1 MPGTRIHIFPNHGQE
16 HPINYSNANDESGTA
31 TDSPRRKCPACDF
44 AACLNRGTKRGF
56 EILECRRCRT
66 LYTSYLPFADSG
78 EDYDAYY
85 HENNLTTPEFIN
97 RRLDEI
103 VGQFF
108 PYRQNGRLLDV
119 GFGAGTLLEAA
130 RRAGWQTTG
139 VEVAQNAVE
148 HVRGLGFDVF
158 CGTLQEANY
167 PEKHFDVVTAS
178 EVLEHV
184 HDPEAVLREIA
195 RVLRPGGLLWM
206 TTPHARGVSAH
217 LLGLKWSIVNPPEHL
232 QLFSVAALKK
242 MLMENGFRSAR
253 VATEGF
259 NPYEL
264 LQVLR
269 NRRFETTHES
279 STNPRVDS
287 AYHLNEVLMAS
298 PSRRFLKS
306 AVNNLLNLSRL
317 GDSLKIWAVK

>member
-1 MPGTRIHIFPNHGQE
+1 MHSINHSKASAERG
-16 HPINYSNANDESGTA
+16 S
-31 TDSPRRKCPACDF
+31 DSTQRKCPACD
-44 AACLNRGTKRGF
+44 AANSLNRGSKSGF
-56 EILECRRCRT
+56 EILECRSCRT
-66 LYTSYLPFADSG
+66 LFTSYLPLAEAA

-85 HENNLTTPEFIN
+85 HEDNLTIPEFIN

-103 VGQFF
+103 VKEFH
-108 PYRQNGRLLDV
+108 PYRQSGRLLDV

-139 VEVAQNAVE
+139 VEVAQSAVQ
-148 HVRGLGFDVF
+148 HVRSLGFEVF
-158 CGTLQEANY
+158 CGTLQSANF
-167 PEKHFDVVTAS
+167 PENHFDVVTAS

-184 HDPEAVLREIA
+184 QDPELVLREIA

-206 TTPHARGVSAH
+206 TTPHARGVSAN
-217 LLGLKWSIVNPPEHL
+217 LLGLKWSIVSPPEHL
-232 QLFSVAALKK
+232 QLFSVAGLKK
-242 MLMENGFRSAR
+242 MLTDNEFRSVR
-253 VATEGF
+253 VVTEGL

-269 NRRFETTHES
+269 NPRLETTNES
-279 STNPRVDS
+279 AGSHRVES
-287 AYHLNEVLMAS
+287 GYSLNEALMAS

-317 GDSLKIWAVK
+317 GDSLKIWAEK